1 MSRALST
8 AQVIGLGEY
17 LNPEFDPATL
27 TVSQLLGVLG
37 YHNIR
42 FPTPYTKP
50 KLVQLF
56 LDEIRPKAAKFKKD
70 RLKNENSV
78 ASDNGITDGMTGKP
92 LSGATQP
99 RRSSRR
105 VSRAPSDDDEPPPR
119 PDPPKRRRS
128 SAQPSLG
135 GAHKTIA
142 RAAVQPAVIEESE
155 PEDEKEDP
163 PLRKVGRNKKSSQAA
178 GSQARRISLADD
190 SGWEDN
196 NIFQSGGESSSP
208 ARPSPVRPQSARK
221 GISIRKSRHSM
232 SAPPQTSPSL
242 SPPKAPF
249 SGDLQRSPPQSKFEP
264 ELPPMISRQPRIST
278 PSEKIRFSPIEHRAR
293 PSPSPQLISKVNA
306 RGLEFDD
313 ATGVFD
319 DQTPDGSQSDDFGEP
334 DSLEVAVPNRVADGD
349 QLIRRRPAPPLQ
361 RSRSRF
367 MTFLYLIMMVVASY
381 LVTQYKDESS
391 AIGYC
396 DTGSDTNQALRDLE
410 AQREAVRA
418 GDKDNRTIIHLPSVI
433 SDTGLFEDGIFF
445 PPFIPALQPSTCT
458 PCPEFASCT
467 RHSVVCNPSY
477 VLQPHPIL
485 GILSPFGTVTPLV
498 ESIWSLIG
506 YVTNGLPGLGPV
518 AFPPRCSEDPKRKRN
533 IGALGKAIEA
543 LLGQERGRRVCIGEK
558 QGREIVKDNEGGE
571 AKKWGLEVEILRNTM
586 KRKTA
591 PQLLATFDDTFNE
604 AIQQLVQWGSVI
616 FGEDNVG
623 NRYLAHKT
631 PHLTWNCQLTVKSRD
646 LWEQWRASVYAS
658 IACVGAFYFIKRS
671 RAHRQIEGRRVA
683 ELVQIA
689 LDTLRNQELAHHTDP
704 VTAPHPYLS
713 SLQLRDL
720 ILQDEH
726 SISVRRRVWDQVERV
741 VEGNANVRANLEEVQ
756 GGDELRVW
764 RWVGS
769 TGGPDF
775 RKKVQFETQKDEV
788 NANAL

>member
-1 MSRALST
+1 MSRAMT
-8 AQVIGLGEY
+8 AAQVIGLGEY

-27 TVSQLLGVLG
+27 TVAQLLGVLG

-56 LDEIRPKAAKFKKD
+56 LDEVKPKAARFKKD
-70 RLKNENSV
+70 RLKKENSA
-78 ASDNGITDGMTGKP
+78 ASDDGITDGMTGKP
-92 LSGATQP
+92 LGGATKP

-105 VSRAPSDDDEPPPR
+105 FSRAPSDDDEPPPR

-155 PEDEKEDP
+155 PEEDP
-163 PLRKVGRNKKSSQAA
+163 PLRKVGRNKKRSQAA

-196 NIFQSGGESSSP
+196 NIFQSGAESSSP
-208 ARPSPVRPQSARK
+208 ARPSPMRPQSARK
-221 GISIRKSRHSM
+221 SGSVRKSRHSM
-232 SAPPQTSPSL
+232 SAPPEASSFL
-242 SPPKAPF
+242 SPPKASLFPA
-249 SGDLQRSPPQSKFEP
+249 DLQRSPPQSKFEP
-264 ELPPMISRQPRIST
+264 ELPPMISRTPRISA
-278 PSEKIRFSPIEHRAR
+278 PSETVRFSPIEHRSR
-293 PSPSPQLISKVNA
+293 PTPQLISKVDA

-313 ATGVFD
+313 ATDVVDG
-319 DQTPDGSQSDDFGEP
+319 QTPDESQSDSFGEP
-334 DSLEVAVPNRVADGD
+334 DSLEVAVSNRIAGGD
-349 QLIRRRPAPPLQ
+349 QLVRRRPAPPLQ

-367 MTFLYLIMMVVASY
+367 VTMLYLIVMVAGSY
-381 LVTQYKDESS
+381 FVKQYKDESS

-396 DTGSDTNQALRDLE
+396 DTGSNTNQALRDIE
-410 AQREAVRA
+410 AQREAVQA
-418 GDKDNRTIIHLPSVI
+418 CNKDNKTIAYLPSVL
-433 SDTGLFEDGIFF
+433 SDTGLFKDGIPCPF
-445 PPFIPALQPSTCT
+445 PPFVPALHPSTCA
-458 PCPEFASCT
+458 PCPEFATCT
-467 RHSVVCNPSY
+467 QHSVVCNPGY
-477 VLQPHPIL
+477 VWRPHPLL
-485 GILSPFGTVTPLV
+485 GILSPFGTATPLV
-498 ESIWSLIG
+498 ESTWNLIG
-506 YVTNGLPGLGPV
+506 NVTNGLPGLGPV

-543 LLGQERGRRVCIGEK
+543 LLGQERGRRVCIGER
-558 QGREIVKDNEGGE
+558 QGREIVNDSEGGE
-571 AKKWGLEVEILRNTM
+571 AMKWGLEIEILRHTM

-591 PQLLATFDDTFNE
+591 PHLLANFDDTFNE
-604 AIQQLVQWGSVI
+604 AIQQLVEWGSVI
-616 FGEDNVG
+616 FGEDKIG

-631 PHLTWNCQLTVKSRD
+631 PHLTWNCQLTVKTREV
-646 LWEQWRASVYAS
+646 WEKWRASVYGS
-658 IACVGAFYFIKRS
+658 IACVCALYFIKRS
-671 RAHRQIEGRRVA
+671 RALRQIEGRRVA

-704 VTAPHPYLS
+704 VTAPQPYLS

-726 SISVRRRVWDQVERV
+726 SIIVRRRVWDQVERV

-769 TGGPDF
+769 TSGPEI
-775 RKKVQFETQKDEV
+775 RKVQFQTQKDEV
-788 NANAL
+788 NAKAL

>member
-1 MSRALST
+1 MSRALT
-8 AQVIGLGEY
+8 AAQVIGLGDY
-17 LNPEFDPATL
+17 LNPDFDPATL

-56 LDEIRPKAAKFKKD
+56 LDEIRPKATKFKKD
-70 RLKNENSV
+70 KLKRQNSI
-78 ASDNGITDGMTGKP
+78 ASDDGITDGITGKP
-92 LSGATQP
+92 LTGATKP

-105 VSRAPSDDDEPPPR
+105 FSRAPSDDDEPPPR

-135 GAHKTIA
+135 GAYKTTV
-142 RAAVQPAVIEESE
+142 RAAAQPAVLEESE
-155 PEDEKEDP
+155 PEEEEEDP
-163 PLRKVGRNKKSSQAA
+163 PVRKVGRNKKSSQAA
-178 GSQARRISLADD
+178 DSQARRISLADD

-196 NIFQSGGESSSP
+196 NIFQSGVDSSSP
-208 ARPSPVRPQSARK
+208 ARPSPARPQSARK
-221 GISIRKSRHSM
+221 STSIRKSRHSM
-232 SAPPQTSPSL
+232 SAPPQPSPSL

-249 SGDLQRSPPQSKFEP
+249 YPVDLQRSPPQSKFEP
-264 ELPPMISRQPRIST
+264 ELPPTISRPPRIST
-278 PSEKIRFSPIEHRAR
+278 PSERVRFSPVEHRPR
-293 PSPSPQLISKVNA
+293 PSPSPQLTSKVDVHS
-306 RGLEFDD
+306 LDPDD
-313 ATGVFD
+313 TTGVFD
-319 DQTPDGSQSDDFGEP
+319 AQTPDESQSDGFGEP
-334 DSLEVAVPNRVADGD
+334 DSLEVAAANRIGD

-367 MTFLYLIMMVVASY
+367 VTLIYLIMSIGVSY
-381 LVTQYKDESS
+381 LVKQYKDESS

-396 DTGSDTNQALRDLE
+396 DTGSNTNQALQELE
-410 AQREAVRA
+410 AQREAAQA
-418 GDKDNRTIIHLPSVI
+418 GNKDNRTVLYLPSVL
-433 SDTGLFEDGIFF
+433 SDTGLFKDGIPF
-445 PPFIPALQPSTCT
+445 PPVVPALLPSTCA

-467 RHSVVCNPSY
+467 QHSVACNPGY
-477 VLQPHPIL
+477 VHRPHPLL
-485 GILSPFGTVTPLV
+485 GLLSPFGTATPLA
-498 ESIWSLIG
+498 ESISSLIG
-506 YVTNGLPGLGPV
+506 DVTNGMPGLGPV
-518 AFPPRCSEDPKRKRN
+518 AFPPRCIEDPKRKRN

-543 LLGQERGRRVCIGEK
+543 LLGQERGRRMCAGEK
-558 QGREIVKDNEGGE
+558 PGREIVNDSEGGE
-571 AKKWGLEVEILRNTM
+571 AKKWGLDVETLRNTM
-586 KRKTA
+586 IRKTA
-591 PQLLATFDDTFNE
+591 PHLFATFDDTFNE
-604 AIQQLVQWGSVI
+604 AIQQLVQWGGVI
-616 FGEDNVG
+616 FGEDTAG

-631 PHLTWNCQLTVKSRD
+631 PQLTWNCQLTVKSRE
-646 LWEQWRASVYAS
+646 LWEQWRASVYAL
-658 IACVGAFYFIKRS
+658 IACMGAFYFIKRS
-671 RAHRQIEGRRVA
+671 RAHRRIEGRRVA

-713 SLQLRDL
+713 SVQLRDL

-764 RWVGS
+764 RWVG
-769 TGGPDF
+769 TAGGPDF

-788 NANAL
+788 KINAL

>member
-1 MSRALST
+1 MSRALT
-8 AQVIGLGEY
+8 AAQVIGLGDY
-17 LNPEFDPATL
+17 LNPDFDPAIL

-70 RLKNENSV
+70 RLKKENST
-78 ASDNGITDGMTGKP
+78 ASDDGITDGMTGKP
-92 LSGATQP
+92 LSGAVKP

-105 VSRAPSDDDEPPPR
+105 FSRVPSDDDEPPPR

-135 GAHKTIA
+135 GAHKTTA
-142 RAAVQPAVIEESE
+142 RAAVQPAVLEESE
-155 PEDEKEDP
+155 PEEDP
-163 PLRKVGRNKKSSQAA
+163 PVRKVGRNKKSSQAA

-196 NIFQSGGESSSP
+196 NIFQSGAESSSP
-208 ARPSPVRPQSARK
+208 VRPSSARSQSARK
-221 GISIRKSRHSM
+221 SPSTRKSRHSL
-232 SAPPQTSPSL
+232 SAPPQPSPFL

-249 SGDLQRSPPQSKFEP
+249 FPVDLQRSPPQSKFEP
-264 ELPPMISRQPRIST
+264 ELPPTISRPPRIST
-278 PSEKIRFSPIEHRAR
+278 PSERVHFSPVEHRS
-293 PSPSPQLISKVNA
+293 SPSPQLTRKVDA
-306 RGLEFDD
+306 HGPDLDD
-313 ATGVFD
+313 TAGVFD
-319 DQTPDGSQSDDFGEP
+319 DQTPDESQSDGFGDP
-334 DSLEVAVPNRVADGD
+334 DSLEVAAPNLIGD

-367 MTFLYLIMMVVASY
+367 VTLIYLIVTLVASY
-381 LVTQYKDESS
+381 FVKQYKDESS

-396 DTGSDTNQALRDLE
+396 DIGSNTNQALRDLE
-410 AQREAVRA
+410 VQREAVQPCN
-418 GDKDNRTIIHLPSVI
+418 KDNRTVLYLPSVL
-433 SDTGLFEDGIFF
+433 SDTGLFEDGISF
-445 PPFIPALQPSTCT
+445 PPCVLALQPSTCA

-467 RHSVVCNPSY
+467 QHSVVCNPGY
-477 VLQPHPIL
+477 VLRPHPVL
-485 GILSPFGTVTPLV
+485 GLLSPFGSVTPLA

-506 YVTNGLPGLGPV
+506 DVTNGLPGLGPV
-518 AFPPRCSEDPKRKRN
+518 AFPPRCIEDPKRKRN

-543 LLGQERGRRVCIGEK
+543 FLGQERGRRVCSGEK
-558 QGREIVKDNEGGE
+558 QVRQIVNDNEGGE
-571 AKKWGLEVEILRNTM
+571 ANKWGLEVETLRNTM

-591 PQLLATFDDTFNE
+591 PHLLATFDDMFNE
-604 AIQQLVQWGSVI
+604 AIQQLVQWGGVI
-616 FGEDNVG
+616 FGEDAAG

-631 PHLTWNCQLTVKSRD
+631 PQLTWNCQLTVKSREF
-646 LWEQWRASVYAS
+646 WEQWRASVYAF
-658 IACVGAFYFIKRS
+658 IACMGAFFVMRRS
-671 RAHRQIEGRRVA
+671 RTHRQIEGRRVA

-726 SISVRRRVWDQVERV
+726 STSVRRRVWDQVERV

-764 RWVGS
+764 RWVGT
-769 TGGPDF
+769 TGGLDF

-788 NANAL
+788 KN

>member
-1 MSRALST
+1 MSRAMTT

-27 TVSQLLGVLG
+27 TVAQLLGVLG

-56 LDEIRPKAAKFKKD
+56 LDEVKPKAAKFKKD
-70 RLKNENSV
+70 RLKKENSA
-78 ASDNGITDGMTGKP
+78 ASDDGITDGMTGKP
-92 LSGATQP
+92 LSGATKP

-105 VSRAPSDDDEPPPR
+105 LSHAPSDDDEPPPR

-155 PEDEKEDP
+155 PEEEDP
-163 PLRKVGRNKKSSQAA
+163 PLRKVGRNKKSSRAA

-196 NIFQSGGESSSP
+196 NIFQSGAESSSP
-208 ARPSPVRPQSARK
+208 ARPSPMRPQSARK
-221 GISIRKSRHSM
+221 SGSVKKSRHSM
-232 SAPPQTSPSL
+232 SAPPQASPSL
-242 SPPKAPF
+242 SPPKALLFPV
-249 SGDLQRSPPQSKFEP
+249 DLQRSPPQSKFEP
-264 ELPPMISRQPRIST
+264 ELPPTISRAPRIST
-278 PSEKIRFSPIEHRAR
+278 PSETVRFSPIEHLSR
-293 PSPSPQLISKVNA
+293 PRPPLTSKVNA
-306 RGLEFDD
+306 LDFDD
-313 ATGVFD
+313 ATDVVDG
-319 DQTPDGSQSDDFGEP
+319 QTPDESQSDSFGEP
-334 DSLEVAVPNRVADGD
+334 DSLEVAVSNRIAGGD
-349 QLIRRRPAPPLQ
+349 QLVRRRPAPPLQ
-361 RSRSRF
+361 RSRSRLL
-367 MTFLYLIMMVVASY
+367 TILYLIVMVAGSY
-381 LVTQYKDESS
+381 FVKQYKDESS
-391 AIGYC
+391 LIGYC
-396 DTGSDTNQALRDLE
+396 DTGNNTNQVLRDLVT
-410 AQREAVRA
+410 QREAVQA
-418 GDKDNRTIIHLPSVI
+418 CNKDNKTVLYLPSVI
-433 SDTGLFEDGIFF
+433 SDTGLFEDGIPCPF
-445 PPFIPALQPSTCT
+445 PPFVPALYPSTCA
-458 PCPEFASCT
+458 PCPEFATCT
-467 RHSVVCNPSY
+467 RHSVVCNPGY
-477 VLQPHPIL
+477 VSRPHPLL
-485 GILSPFGTVTPLV
+485 GIISPFGTATPLV

-506 YVTNGLPGLGPV
+506 NVTNGLPGLGPV

-533 IGALGKAIEA
+533 IGALGKAIEV
-543 LLGQERGRRVCIGEK
+543 LLGRVI
-558 QGREIVKDNEGGE
+558 DNDSEGGE
-571 AKKWGLEVEILRNTM
+571 AMKWGLEIEMLRNTM

-591 PQLLATFDDTFNE
+591 PHLLANFDDTFNE

-616 FGEDNVG
+616 FGEDSTG

-631 PHLTWNCQLTVKSRD
+631 PHLTLNCQFTVKSRE

-658 IACVGAFYFIKRS
+658 IACVLALYFIKRS
-671 RAHRQIEGRRVA
+671 RALRHIEGRRVA

-704 VTAPHPYLS
+704 VTAPQPYLS

-726 SISVRRRVWDQVERV
+726 SISARRRLWDQVERV

-769 TGGPDF
+769 TGGPEI
-775 RKKVQFETQKDEV
+775 RKVQFQTQKDEV
-788 NANAL
+788 NTNAL

>member
-1 MSRALST
+1 MSRAMT
-8 AQVIGLGEY
+8 AAQVIGLGEY
-17 LNPEFDPATL
+17 LNSEFDPATL
-27 TVSQLLGVLG
+27 TVAQLLGVLG

-56 LDEIRPKAAKFKKD
+56 LDEVKPKAAKFKKD
-70 RLKNENSV
+70 RLKKENST
-78 ASDNGITDGMTGKP
+78 ASDDGITDGITGKP
-92 LSGATQP
+92 LSGATKP

-105 VSRAPSDDDEPPPR
+105 LSHAPSDDDEPPPR
-119 PDPPKRRRS
+119 SDPPKRRRS
-128 SAQPSLG
+128 SAQPRLG
-135 GAHKTIA
+135 GAHQTTA
-142 RAAVQPAVIEESE
+142 RTAMQPAVIEESE
-155 PEDEKEDP
+155 PEEEDP

-196 NIFQSGGESSSP
+196 NIFQSGAESSSP
-208 ARPSPVRPQSARK
+208 ARPSP
-221 GISIRKSRHSM
+221 SRHSM
-232 SAPPQTSPSL
+232 SAPPQASPSL
-242 SPPKAPF
+242 SPPKAPLF
-249 SGDLQRSPPQSKFEP
+249 PIDLQRSPPQSKFEP
-264 ELPPMISRQPRIST
+264 ELPPTISRAPQIST
-278 PSEKIRFSPIEHRAR
+278 PSET
-293 PSPSPQLISKVNA
+293 VDA
-306 RGLEFDD
+306 RGLDFDD
-313 ATGVFD
+313 ATDVVDG
-319 DQTPDGSQSDDFGEP
+319 QTPDESYSDSYREP
-334 DSLEVAVPNRVADGD
+334 DSLEVAASNPSIAGGD
-349 QLIRRRPAPPLQ
+349 QLVRRRPAPPLQ

-367 MTFLYLIMMVVASY
+367 LTLLYLIVMVAGSY
-381 LVTQYKDESS
+381 FMKQYKDESS

-396 DTGSDTNQALRDLE
+396 DTGNNTNQALRELA

-418 GDKDNRTIIHLPSVI
+418 CNKDNKTVLYLPSVI
-433 SDTGLFEDGIFF
+433 SDTGLFKDGIPCPF
-445 PPFIPALQPSTCT
+445 PPLVPAFYPSTCA
-458 PCPEFASCT
+458 PCPEFATCT
-467 RHSVVCNPSY
+467 QHSVVCNPGY
-477 VLQPHPIL
+477 VSRPHPLL
-485 GILSPFGTVTPLV
+485 GILSPFGTATPLV
-498 ESIWSLIG
+498 ETIWNSIG
-506 YVTNGLPGLGPV
+506 NVTNGLPGLGPV

-533 IGALGKAIEA
+533 IGALGKAIEV

-558 QGREIVKDNEGGE
+558 QGREIVNDSEGGE
-571 AKKWGLEVEILRNTM
+571 AMKWGLEIEIVRNTM

-591 PQLLATFDDTFNE
+591 PHLLANFDDTFNE

-616 FGEDNVG
+616 FGEDSTG

-631 PHLTWNCQLTVKSRD
+631 PHLTWNCQFTVKSRE

-658 IACVGAFYFIKRS
+658 IACVCTLYFIKRS
-671 RAHRQIEGRRVA
+671 RALRQIEGRRVA

-704 VTAPHPYLS
+704 VTAPQPYLS

-726 SISVRRRVWDQVERV
+726 SISVRSRLWDQVERV

-769 TGGPDF
+769 TGGPDI
-775 RKKVQFETQKDEV
+775 RKVQFQTQKDEV
-788 NANAL
+788 NTNGL

>member
-1 MSRALST
+1 MSRAMT
-8 AQVIGLGEY
+8 AAQVIGLGEY

-27 TVSQLLGVLG
+27 TVAQLLGVLG

-56 LDEIRPKAAKFKKD
+56 LDEVKPKAAKK
-70 RLKNENSV
+70 ENSA
-78 ASDNGITDGMTGKP
+78 ASDDGITDGMTGKP
-92 LSGATQP
+92 LSGATKP

-105 VSRAPSDDDEPPPR
+105 FSRAPSDDDEPPPR

-128 SAQPSLG
+128 SAQPRLG
-135 GAHKTIA
+135 GAHKSIA

-155 PEDEKEDP
+155 PEEEDP

-178 GSQARRISLADD
+178 GSQARRISLADE

-196 NIFQSGGESSSP
+196 NIFQSGAESSSP
-208 ARPSPVRPQSARK
+208 ARPSPVRPQS
-221 GISIRKSRHSM
+221 SRHSM
-232 SAPPQTSPSL
+232 SAPPQASLSL

-249 SGDLQRSPPQSKFEP
+249 FPVDLQRSPPQSKFAP
-264 ELPPMISRQPRIST
+264 ELPPIISRAPRIST
-278 PSEKIRFSPIEHRAR
+278 PLEAVRFSPLEHRPR
-293 PSPSPQLISKVNA
+293 PSPSSQLSTKVDA
-306 RGLEFDD
+306 RGLDFDD
-313 ATGVFD
+313 ATDVFD
-319 DQTPDGSQSDDFGEP
+319 GQTPDESQSDSFGEP
-334 DSLEVAVPNRVADGD
+334 DSSEVAAPNRIAGGD

-367 MTFLYLIMMVVASY
+367 MTLLYLIVMVAGSY
-381 LVTQYKDESS
+381 LVKQFRDESS
-391 AIGYC
+391 VIGYC
-396 DTGSDTNQALRDLE
+396 DTGNNTNQALLDLE
-410 AQREAVRA
+410 AQREAVQA
-418 GDKDNRTIIHLPSVI
+418 CNKDNRTVLHLPSVL
-433 SDTGLFEDGIFF
+433 SDTGLFEDGIPCPL
-445 PPFIPALQPSTCT
+445 PPFIPALHPSTCA

-467 RHSVVCNPSY
+467 QHSVVCNPGY
-477 VLQPHPIL
+477 VSRPHPLL
-485 GILSPFGTVTPLV
+485 GILSPFGTATPLV
-498 ESIWSLIG
+498 ESIWNLIG
-506 YVTNGLPGLGPV
+506 NVTNGLPVLGPV
-518 AFPPRCSEDPKRKRN
+518 AFPPRCNEDPKRKRN

-558 QGREIVKDNEGGE
+558 QGREIVNDSEGGE

-591 PQLLATFDDTFNE
+591 PHLLATFDDTFNE

-616 FGEDNVG
+616 FGEDNAG

-631 PHLTWNCQLTVKSRD
+631 PHLSLSCQLTVKSRN
-646 LWEQWRASVYAS
+646 LWEKWRTSVYAS
-658 IACVGAFYFIKRS
+658 IACACAFYFIKRS
-671 RAHRQIEGRRVA
+671 RVHRQIEGRRVA

-769 TGGPDF
+769 TGGPGF
-775 RKKVQFETQKDEV
+775 RKKVQYETQKDEV

>member
-1 MSRALST
+1 MTA

-56 LDEIRPKAAKFKKD
+56 LDEVKPKAAKFKRD
-70 RLKNENSV
+70 RLKKENSA
-78 ASDNGITDGMTGKP
+78 ASDDGITDGMTGKP
-92 LSGATQP
+92 LSGAAKP

-105 VSRAPSDDDEPPPR
+105 LSRVPSDDDEPPPR
-119 PDPPKRRRS
+119 LDPPKRRRS

-135 GAHKTIA
+135 GGHKTIS
-142 RAAVQPAVIEESE
+142 RTAVQPPVIEESE
-155 PEDEKEDP
+155 PEEDP

-196 NIFQSGGESSSP
+196 NIFQSGAESSSP
-208 ARPSPVRPQSARK
+208 VRPSPVRPPSVRK
-221 GISIRKSRHSM
+221 SGSVRKSRHSM

-242 SPPKAPF
+242 SPPKPPLF
-249 SGDLQRSPPQSKFEP
+249 PVDLQRSPPQSKFEP
-264 ELPPMISRQPRIST
+264 ELPTMPRTPRIST
-278 PSEKIRFSPIEHRAR
+278 PSETVRFSPIEHRSR
-293 PSPSPQLISKVNA
+293 PSAQITSKVDV
-306 RGLEFDD
+306 RGLDFDY
-313 ATGVFD
+313 ATDVID
-319 DQTPDGSQSDDFGEP
+319 DQTLGESQADSFGEP
-334 DSLEVAVPNRVADGD
+334 DSLEVAAFNHTAGGD
-349 QLIRRRPAPPLQ
+349 RLVRRRPAPPLQ

-367 MTFLYLIMMVVASY
+367 LTLVYLIVLVAGSY
-381 LVTQYKDESS
+381 FVKQYKDESS

-396 DTGSDTNQALRDLE
+396 DTGSNTNQALRDLE
-410 AQREAVRA
+410 AQREAVQA
-418 GDKDNRTIIHLPSVI
+418 CNKDNKTVLYLPSVI
-433 SDTGLFEDGIFF
+433 SDAGLFEDGIPCPF
-445 PPFIPALQPSTCT
+445 PPFVPALHPSTCAR
-458 PCPEFASCT
+458 CPEFATCT
-467 RHSVVCNPSY
+467 QHSVVCNPGY
-477 VLQPHPIL
+477 VSRPHPLL
-485 GILSPFGTVTPLV
+485 GIISPFGTATPLV
-498 ESIWSLIG
+498 ETIWNLIG
-506 YVTNGLPGLGPV
+506 NVTNGLPGLGPV

-558 QGREIVKDNEGGE
+558 QGREIVNDSEGGE
-571 AKKWGLEVEILRNTM
+571 AMKWGLEIETLRNTM
-586 KRKTA
+586 KGKTA
-591 PQLLATFDDTFNE
+591 PHLLANFDDTFNE

-616 FGEDNVG
+616 FGEDSTG

-631 PHLTWNCQLTVKSRD
+631 PHLTWKCQLTVKSREF
-646 LWEQWRASVYAS
+646 WEQWRASVYAS
-658 IACVGAFYFIKRS
+658 IACVCTLYFIKRS
-671 RAHRQIEGRRVA
+671 RALRQMEGRRVA

-704 VTAPHPYLS
+704 VTAPQPYLS

-720 ILQDEH
+720 MLQDEH
-726 SISVRRRVWDQVERV
+726 SISARRRVWDQVERV

-769 TGGPDF
+769 TGGPEF
-775 RKKVQFETQKDEV
+775 RKVQFQTQKDEV
-788 NANAL
+788 NTNAL